1 MTTPR
6 VPEAE
11 DLAERVVPSRP
22 AVTPDLSVLAAR
34 VADMGRAVES
44 IAAAMHAIITASGLV
59 RADHGSSS
67 SRRRRSSRRSTAAGY
82 AAASVRP
89 WRAASRNAPASSSST
104 RTTRNGPG

>member
-44 IAAAMHAIITASGLV
+44 IAAASGLV